1 MQTRSSMQALGVLV
15 IATLYWLAVNAISGT
30 VEPWDAP
37 SYWTIAYPI
46 ALAIA
51 ALAGFLSR
59 LPAWLV
65 RGLVIFAQ
73 LPVMLAGSGIGPLIA
88 LGLLLLGLLAIP
100 AIAAA
105 WLGARLRR

>member
-1 MQTRSSMQALGVLV
+1 MQALGVLLAG
-15 IATLYWLAVNAISGT
+15 ILYWLAVNAISGT
-30 VEPWDAP
+30 MEPWDAP

-51 ALAGFLSR
+51 GLAGFLSR

-65 RGLVIFAQ
+65 GSLVIFAQ
-73 LPVMLAGSGIGPLIA
+73 LPVMLAGAGIGPLIA
-88 LGLLLLGLLAIP
+88 AGLLFLGLLAIP